1 MDRGIYSKR
10 KNGLGLFTCNGKNTE
25 RKKRKERKKEED
37 EERKNRI
44 KIQSDIKAKQKYMEE
59 TDEM

>member
-1 MDRGIYSKR
+1 MDKGIYSRR
-10 KNGLGLFTCNGKNTE
+10 KNGLGSFTCNGKNTW
-25 RKKRKERKKEED
+25 RRKERKKEED

>member
-1 MDRGIYSKR
+1 MDRGIYSRR
-10 KNGLGLFTCNGKNTE
+10 KNGLGLFTCNGKNMW
-25 RKKRKERKKEED
+25 RRKERKKEED

>member
-1 MDRGIYSKR
+1 MDSDHLLVTARINR
-10 KNGLGLFTCNGKNTE
+10 
-25 RKKRKERKKEED
+25 RWKERKKEED